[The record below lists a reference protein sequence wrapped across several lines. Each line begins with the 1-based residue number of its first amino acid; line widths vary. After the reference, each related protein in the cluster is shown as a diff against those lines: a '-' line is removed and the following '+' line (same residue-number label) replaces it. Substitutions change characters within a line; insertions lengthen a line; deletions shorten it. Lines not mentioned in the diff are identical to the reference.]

1 MAFAVTANPTEITL
15 AAGDNADVIFTFADV
30 PEELTEQILEEFLLG
45 PVSVVV
51 NVTGIMDEPDPQ
63 LGTPSTPVGI
73 KRQVVSFDRAEAVI
87 NYSRP

>member
-15 AAGDNADVIFTFADV
+15 ASGENVNVIFTFTDV
-30 PEELTEQILEEFLLG
+30 PAETTEQILEEFVLG
-45 PVSVVV
+45 GVTVTV
-51 NVTGIMDEPDPQ
+51 NVLGTLDEPDPQ

-73 KRQVVSFDRAEAVI
+73 IRQVVSIDRATAVI